1 MECSGEGSDIP
12 APTEIT
18 FEKGAVTVRGNLYTA
33 APFLTWAWNTSH
45 PLEIL
50 LLFSEEQLLLLI
62 QGLQGPLTHS
72 GFLSEI

>member
-18 FEKGAVTVRGNLYTA
+18 FEKGAVRGNLYTA

-50 LLFSEEQLLLLI
+50 LLFSEEQLLLTDS
-62 QGLQGPLTHS
+62 GFTGAAYS